1 MGVCLVHQI
10 ESQIKSLKF
19 YISCLFHAR
28 NSLPFKQS
36 CMWHDKNLM
45 TENVK
50 EKRTVCT
57 NFYKCI
63 IYREGHDGFF
73 KVISLKFI
81 DSTDGSNSTR
91 RDICWMRIL
100 RTLAPEGQNID
111 CECIF
116 EPSYGDHW
124 AILQNY
130 CQ

>member
-1 MGVCLVHQI
+1 
-10 ESQIKSLKF
+10 
-19 YISCLFHAR
+19 
-28 NSLPFKQS
+28 
-36 CMWHDKNLM
+36 M
-45 TENVK
+45 TVKEEENVK

-100 RTLAPEGQNID
+100 RTLAPEGKNID

-116 EPSYGDHW
+116 EPSYGDH
-124 AILQNY
+124 
-130 CQ
+130 